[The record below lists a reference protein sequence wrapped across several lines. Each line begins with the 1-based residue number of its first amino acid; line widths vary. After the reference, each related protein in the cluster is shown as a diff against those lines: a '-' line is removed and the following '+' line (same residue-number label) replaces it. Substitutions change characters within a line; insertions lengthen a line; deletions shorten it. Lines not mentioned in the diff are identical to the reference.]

1 MSDYEMALV
10 IADVA
15 RDGIVAVARGGQFR
29 HEAEFW
35 VMSHLHYEG
44 KLYLC
49 VCITPSYLS
58 AQQIIQT
65 VSRML
70 TDEGYITRVSGNC
83 CLVLPKQAL

>member
-29 HEAEFW
+29 HVAEFW
-35 VMSHLHYEG
+35 AMTHLRYEG
-44 KLYLC
+44 KLYLSI
-49 VCITPSYLS
+49 CITSSYIS
-58 AQQIIQT
+58 GRQVIRA
-65 VSRML
+65 VSNML